1 MGVPIE
7 VMDFLDYA
15 FQFVERNGFFLL
27 LFFGVF
33 QYCRYY
39 FIDPWL
45 SMQRKRW
52 ALSKAQNPSRVAS
65 LDEKRAKALDRLS
78 ETYVVAA
85 KEGSLAR
92 QKKLKQREERKKKY
106 DAFGYN
112 PLTGTGSSRG
122 GGGFKSSRANGPS
135 GKRGG

>member
-7 VMDFLDYA
+7 VKDLLDDA
-15 FQFVERNGFFLL
+15 FQFVESNGFFLL

-39 FIDPWL
+39 FISPWL
-45 SMQRKRW
+45 SMKRKQW
-52 ALSKAQNPSRVAS
+52 ALSKAQNPSRVSS

-78 ETYVVAA
+78 ASYVVDA
-85 KEGSLAR
+85 KERSLER
-92 QKKLKQREERKKKY
+92 HKKLKQREERKKKY

-122 GGGFKSSRANGPS
+122 GGGFKSSRTNGPS